1 MSMSKWVTTSPT
13 SAVPA
18 AFRGVPRSPIDGF
31 PTRRD
36 GLLEDGAIKDDDVK
50 ESNAGKRL
58 GRLLNETAGL
68 LANGDDLI
76 KALKDGAA
84 QLVALRNKAENRQAF
99 LLEKA
104 GAIFSLKVPCRPGF
118 DRERMP
124 SLGSGCR
131 QGRRSFGAT

>member
-1 MSMSKWVTTSPT
+1 MTTSPST
-13 SAVPA
+13 VVAS
-18 AFRGVPRSPIDGF
+18 AFRRLARAPIDGF
-31 PTRRD
+31 PKGRD
-36 GLLEDGAIKDDDVK
+36 KLLEDGVIRDEDVK
-50 ESNAGKRL
+50 HSNAGKRL

-68 LANGDDLI
+68 LANGHDLI

-84 QLVALRNKAENRQAF
+84 QLVALRNKAENRKAF

-118 DRERMP
+118 DRGRMP